1 MASRAVRFILL
12 GDLVAFQNSRCA
24 PKLSCVH
31 IPLLCQ
37 PKIRGQASASW
48 KICQQ
53 GKALERGGN
62 MLVFMVTLFA
72 LQGKTNFLAPL
83 WQFPPFDR
91 RLETCSSRPSAPHT
105 VTPWQFPFLRNS
117 FTASMIVNIH
127 DFRLNSAMS
136 ISFPPRTK
144 RYRFDDREARRLPP
158 QLSDDNFFFIEP
170 SVRENTTC
178 AILSSGIQP

>member
-1 MASRAVRFILL
+1 VCSRDIRSQTSLFTTNILLLKCGFYWLLRHFFHSHTQLGLDGIAGGSVHSL

-53 GKALERGGN
+53 GKALDRGGN

-91 RLETCSSRPSAPHT
+91 RLETCSSRPSAPLT
-105 VTPWQFPFLRNS
+105 VTPW
-117 FTASMIVNIH
+117 
-127 DFRLNSAMS
+127 
-136 ISFPPRTK
+136 
-144 RYRFDDREARRLPP
+144 
-158 QLSDDNFFFIEP
+158 
-170 SVRENTTC
+170 
-178 AILSSGIQP
+178 